1 MAAMADNAVNVTH
14 AINGYG
20 VQGLKLEI
28 APAPLCGAARLILFY
43 QRQAAMNTHD
53 APFVRPVLAALC
65 GALLATLV
73 ACSGNACFG
82 FDGCGGGNGMP
93 NVALS
98 GTAAS
103 GKALA
108 SATVSFSCASGSG
121 STLSDGGGHYS
132 IALNATLPCILA
144 VTSGG
149 TTLHSLAFAG
159 GTFNTTPETE
169 LMLVYLASQLGTNET
184 SLIAGFPS
192 NSQFQRV
199 LANQTDV
206 LAAQSAVVTNLQ
218 QRYAVTLTAPAFL
231 TTPFFVGQAGV
242 DSDLG
247 ALATAGAIDV
257 NGMPDPA
264 AVSLLSAA
272 GLAHPLTTTSTPS
285 SGTGGTGSAAGGMM

>member
-1 MAAMADNAVNVTH
+1 
-14 AINGYG
+14 
-20 VQGLKLEI
+20 
-28 APAPLCGAARLILFY
+28 
-43 QRQAAMNTHD
+43 MNTHD

-65 GALLATLV
+65 VASLATLA
-73 ACSGNACFG
+73 ACGGSACFG
-82 FDGCGGGNGMP
+82 FDGCSGGNGTP
-93 NVALS
+93 NVAVS
-98 GTAAS
+98 GTAAI

-108 SATVSFSCASGSG
+108 SATVSLSCASGSG

-132 IALNATLPCILA
+132 TTLNATLPCILT
-144 VTSGG
+144 VTAGG

-184 SLIAGFPS
+184 SLIANFQN

-199 LANQTDV
+199 LENQTDV
-206 LAAQSAVVTNLQ
+206 LAAQTAVVANLQ

-231 TTPFFVGQAGV
+231 TTPFVVGQAGV

-285 SGTGGTGSAAGGMM
+285 SGTGGTGSAPGGMM